1 MKRFVIMFLCALLTF
16 GTLPAQQRKKNTKT
30 EQTSG
35 SSKKGGARSGSKS
48 GGKSSSKSGTKG
60 GAKSGNTRQGKGTSS
75 KKSRK
80 PMTAAEVKRQKQQN
94 AKEMR
99 EARQQIQLN
108 TRETEKQLNQLNLVE
123 SEIGECE
130 SRIRGLNTRVDSLTR
145 LMTVVNDS
153 INVLDTHLN
162 NITKTYAKQLRKSQG
177 RREQTSDLAFIF
189 SSNSFAQAY
198 RRMQSLRQFD
208 KWRRRKG
215 QEITEVKA
223 RLDERRKEL
232 STLQGKT
239 NRSLAQIQ
247 NEQRVLQRK
256 QTETSALVDRLQ
268 EQGAELQ
275 QLMARKSQEAAALDV
290 ELDRIIAEEARKE
303 RERQERLA
311 AEQRRREEEAARQ
324 REEARLKAEAE
335 ARELAEAEA
344 ARKAAEEA
352 AAKEKAAREAKA
364 KADALAKAE
373 AAAKDKAEKQRLEKE
388 AKEAKKEQERREKEA
403 KEAKKTQERKEKEL
417 AKARTERGKGVKHK
431 GKNNGRE
438 TASEA
443 PAATGSAAPTLRTPS
458 AGGPSGVA
466 KEVEVPQGSDF
477 ESLRGRLPFPV
488 AGRYTIVKRFGRQ
501 KHPTLPHVET
511 NNSGIDIETISGAQA
526 KAVCDGEVSA
536 VFRPDGYNNVVV
548 VRHGRFMTVYAN
560 LGSLAVSSGQKIKA
574 GQAIGTVYAD
584 PNDNGRSVL
593 HFEVRHG
600 RQKENPELWLRR

>member
-1 MKRFVIMFLCALLTF
+1 MLLCAVLAF
-16 GTLPAQQRKKNTKT
+16 GSMPAQQRKKATKT
-30 EQTSG
+30 EQASRR
-35 SSKKGGARSGSKS
+35 SSTKKGGTAGRN
-48 GGKSSSKSGTKG
+48 
-60 GAKSGNTRQGKGTSS
+60 SGNKPVKKSARPVS
-75 KKSRK
+75 KKSGR
-80 PMTAAEVKRQKQQN
+80 PMTSAELKKQKQRN
-94 AKEMR
+94 ARELR
-99 EARQQIQLN
+99 EARQQAQLN

-130 SRIRGLNTRVDSLTR
+130 SRIRVLNTRVDSLTR
-145 LMTVVNDS
+145 QMNVLNDS
-153 INVLDTHLN
+153 VAALDAHLG
-162 NITKTYAKQLRKSQG
+162 NITRTYARQLRKSQG
-177 RREQTSDLAFIF
+177 RRQQTSDLAFIF

-208 KWRRRKG
+208 KWRRRKDA
-215 QEITEVKA
+215 EITEVKT

-232 STLQGKT
+232 SVLQRKAG
-239 NRSLAQIQ
+239 RSLAQIQ

-275 QLMARKSQEAAALDV
+275 QLMAQKSREAAALDA

-311 AEQRRREEEAARQ
+311 AEQRRREAEAARE

-335 ARELAEAEA
+335 ARERAEAEA
-344 ARKAAEEA
+344 ARIAAEEA

-373 AAAKDKAEKQRLEKE
+373 AVAKDKAEKQRLEKE
-388 AKEAKKEQERREKEA
+388 AKEAKKEQQRREKEA
-403 KEAKKTQERKEKEL
+403 KEAKKAQERKEREL

-438 TASEA
+438 MAS
-443 PAATGSAAPTLRTPS
+443 ATGAAAPTLHTPS
-458 AGGPSGVA
+458 VGGPSGVA
-466 KEVEVPQGSDF
+466 GDVAVPGGSDF

-488 AGRYTIVKRFGRQ
+488 TGRYTIVKRFGRQ

-511 NNSGIDIETISGAQA
+511 NKSGIDIETVSGTQA
-526 KAVCDGEVSA
+526 KAVCDGEISA

-560 LGSLAVSSGQKIKA
+560 LGSLAVSSGQKVKA

-593 HFEVRHG
+593 HFEVRNG
-600 RQKENPELWLRR
+600 RQKENPEAWLRR

>member
-1 MKRFVIMFLCALLTF
+1 MNRFIVMLLCAVLAF
-16 GTLPAQQRKKNTKT
+16 GQVPAQQRKKNTKV
-30 EQTSG
+30 EQTSRK
-35 SSKKGGARSGSKS
+35 SSTAKKGKTSAKS
-48 GGKSSSKSGTKG
+48 AQKSSGKAGGSAKKKSAGA
-60 GAKSGNTRQGKGTSS
+60 AKSQKPKTSAEI
-75 KKSRK
+75 KK
-80 PMTAAEVKRQKQQN
+80 QKQQN
-94 AKEMR
+94 AKEIR

-123 SEIGECE
+123 SEIGQCE
-130 SRIRGLNTRVDSLTR
+130 TRIKGLNTKVDSLTR
-145 LMTVVNDS
+145 HMAVVNDS
-153 INVLDTHLN
+153 IASLDNHLN
-162 NITKTYAKQLRKSQG
+162 NITKTYARQLRKSQG

-215 QEITEVKA
+215 EEIQAVKGK
-223 RLDERRKEL
+223 LDERRKEL
-232 STLQGKT
+232 TILQGKT

-275 QLMARKSQEAAALDV
+275 QLMARKSREAAALDA

-303 RERQERLA
+303 RERQERIA
-311 AEQRRREEEAARQ
+311 AEKRRKEEAAARE

-335 ARELAEAEA
+335 ARERAEAEA
-344 ARKAAEEA
+344 AKLAAEEA
-352 AAKEKAAREAKA
+352 AAKEKAAAEAKA

-373 AAAKDKAEKQRLEKE
+373 AEAKDKVEKQRLEKE
-388 AKEAKKEQERREKEA
+388 AREAKKEQQRREKEA
-403 KEAKKTQERKEKEL
+403 KEAKKAQERQEREL

-438 TASEA
+438 L
-443 PAATGSAAPTLRTPS
+443 AAETSAKTEGVAPTLNRPS
-458 AGGPSGVA
+458 AAGPSGVA
-466 KEVEVPQGSDF
+466 ADAAAAGGSDF

-511 NNSGIDIETISGAQA
+511 NNSGIDIETVSGTQA
-526 KAVCDGEVSA
+526 KAVCDGEISA

-548 VRHGRFMTVYAN
+548 VRHGRYMTVYAN
-560 LGSLAVSSGQKIKA
+560 LGSLAVSTGQKIKA
-574 GQAIGTVYAD
+574 GQAIGSVYAD

-593 HFEVRHG
+593 HFEVRNG

>member
-1 MKRFVIMFLCALLTF
+1 MKRYVLMLLCAVLAF
-16 GTLPAQQRKKNTKT
+16 GPLPAQQRKKAAKT
-30 EQTSG
+30 EQAARQ
-35 SSKKGGARSGSKS
+35 SKKGNQPK
-48 GGKSSSKSGTKG
+48 GGNAKG
-60 GAKSGNTRQGKGTSS
+60 GAASKAAKSGKGAAA
-75 KKSRK
+75 KKTRK
-80 PMTAAEVKRQKQQN
+80 PATSAEIKKQKQQN
-94 AKEMR
+94 ARELR

-130 SRIRGLNTRVDSLTR
+130 LRIKVLNARVDSLAR
-145 LMTVVNDS
+145 LTNAVNDS
-153 INVLDTHLN
+153 ISALDTHLN
-162 NITKTYAKQLRKSQG
+162 NITRTYAAQLRKSQG
-177 RREQTSDLAFIF
+177 RRQQTSDLAFIF
-189 SSNSFAQAY
+189 SSDSFAQAY

-215 QEITEVKA
+215 EEITSVKA
-223 RLDERRKEL
+223 SLDERRKEL
-232 STLQGKT
+232 ASLQGKT
-239 NRSLAQIQ
+239 SRSLAQIQ

-256 QTETSALVDRLQ
+256 QTETSALVGRLQ

-275 QLMARKSQEAAALDV
+275 QLMARKSQEAAALDA

-352 AAKEKAAREAKA
+352 AAKEKAAQEAKA

-388 AKEAKKEQERREKEA
+388 AKDAKKEQERREKEA
-403 KEAKKTQERKEKEL
+403 REAKKTQERKEKEL
-417 AKARTERGKGVKHK
+417 AKARTERGKGVKHQ

-438 TASEA
+438 MASGT
-443 PAATGSAAPTLRTPS
+443 PAATGAAAPTLHTPT
-458 AGGPSGVA
+458 AVGPSGVA
-466 KEVEVPQGSDF
+466 KDAEVPQGCDF

-488 AGRYTIVKRFGRQ
+488 TGRYTIVKRFGRQ

-511 NNSGIDIETISGAQA
+511 NNSGIDIETSSGAQA
-526 KAVCDGEVSA
+526 KAVCDGEISA

-560 LGSLAVSSGQKIKA
+560 LGSLSVSTGQKIKA

-593 HFEVRHG
+593 HFEVRQG
-600 RQKENPELWLRR
+600 RQKENPESWLRR